1 MSAAALPFQPMLD
14 ALALPESA
22 WVGRRVPRE
31 QLDQREI
38 GSPPA
43 RKAVQQALSALWWLA
58 ILRPNTVGLPA
69 PADGGA
75 PEIAVLGASITQAE
89 RAPRV
94 AGLLHRAIPY
104 PVLLLVADDAHITM
118 SIAEK
123 RPSVRDPARL
133 VLEGSVITGPRVAVS
148 GGRLM
153 EAPPSDL
160 QALGSLALAAQPDAD
175 LGACYRGWAWSLMA
189 WRAAKITGH
198 FRRPTDEAAA
208 NRLASLLAGREA
220 LEREAVRS
228 DRAIAKAT
236 QLRRRVDL
244 TLQRQA
250 LGEKLRLNGE
260 ELLR

>member
-1 MSAAALPFQPMLD
+1 MSAAAQPFQPLLD
-14 ALALPESA
+14 ALALPEST

-31 QLDQREI
+31 QLDQREL
-38 GSPPA
+38 GSVA
-43 RKAVQQALSALWWLA
+43 TRRMVQQALSALWWLA

-69 PADGGA
+69 PADGCA
-75 PEIAVLGASITQAE
+75 PEIAIVGASINQAE

-94 AGLLHRAIPY
+94 ADLLHRAIPY
-104 PVLLLVADDAHITM
+104 PVLLLVADDADITM

-123 RPSVRDPARL
+123 RASSRDPARL
-133 VLEGSVITGPRVAVS
+133 VPEGTVIAGPRVAVS
-148 GGRLM
+148 GGRLRD
-153 EAPPSDL
+153 EHSSDR
-160 QALGSLALAAQPDAD
+160 QALASLALAAQPDAD

-198 FRRPTDEAAA
+198 FRRPTDETAA

-220 LEREAVRS
+220 LEREALRL

-236 QLRRRVDL
+236 QLRRRVEL

-250 LGEKLRLNGE
+250 AYEQ
-260 ELLR
+260 LLRNQQELVG